1 MTQHHVRKQM
11 KQAKQ
16 IFRDAVLLTASA
28 LLMRTVGVWFQIAV
42 SNRAGA
48 EAMGLFSLM
57 SGVYGFALT
66 FATSGIHLGVTRMVT
81 ETVSGGKPGRVTGLM
96 RRAILYA
103 LFFGISASVL
113 LASGA
118 GVIARCWIKD
128 ARAITSL
135 RLFAVTLP
143 LLSLS
148 SVFGGY
154 FTAVRRSAKSAAGQ
168 VCEQGLR
175 IGFCMYLLAFFA
187 GNDTEHILIALVA
200 GGALAETLSF
210 LLELFLYLTDR
221 RRHFP
226 AENVESASSE
236 GRQLVKITLPVAL
249 TTYARSGLITLEHIL
264 IPEGLRNSGASHT
277 AALTAYGSIHSMAL
291 PIILYPAAVIGAF
304 SGLLIPALAEC
315 RVMGSRIRIRYM
327 ISRVW
332 HFSLIFS
339 IGVAGVLVCFSEE
352 LGNVLYPA
360 TETSRYLRI
369 LAPLIPIMYVDTA
382 TDAMLKGLGEQFRS
396 MIINIA
402 DALLSVILVWI
413 LVPRFGI
420 VGYLITIYVSEIFNT
435 VFSIHHLLKVSGTVP
450 RIFKWVYLPLAS
462 AVGAAFAAR
471 GVLRWIGSTG
481 TTKPTVFAHL
491 FLGAAF
497 YLLFVT
503 LTGSIGKEER
513 AWIRTLFRK
522 TETPSSIGVK
532 ETNDGIDDRPKPRAR
547 FRKAG

>member
-1 MTQHHVRKQM
+1 M

-16 IFRDAVLLTASA
+16 IFRDALFLTAAA
-28 LLMRTVGVWFQIAV
+28 LLMRTVGVWFQIAI

-66 FATSGIHLGVTRMVT
+66 IATSGIHLGVTRMVT
-81 ETVSGGKPGRVTGLM
+81 ETVSRGRANRVPGLL
-96 RRAILYA
+96 RRAVFFS
-103 LFFGISASVL
+103 LFFGCLAAILLVCSA
-113 LASGA
+113 GA
-118 GVIARCWIKD
+118 VSRFWIKD
-128 ARAITSL
+128 DRVLVSL

-154 FTAVRRSAKSAAGQ
+154 FTAVRRSAKSAVGQ

-187 GNDTEHILIALVA
+187 GNETERILVALVL
-200 GGALAETLSF
+200 GGALAEILSF
-210 LLELFLYLTDR
+210 LLELVLYLLDR
-221 RRHFP
+221 RKHFP
-226 AENVESASSE
+226 RRKGISAAAE
-236 GRQLVKITLPVAL
+236 GRELVRITLPVAF

-264 IPEGLRNSGASHT
+264 IPEGLRNSGATHT
-277 AALTAYGSIHSMAL
+277 AALAAYGSIQGMAL
-291 PIILYPAAVIGAF
+291 PIILYPAAIIISF

-315 RVMGSRIRIRYM
+315 RVRNSRVRIRYM

-332 HFSLIFS
+332 HFSLLFS
-339 IGVAGVLVCFSEE
+339 IGVAGILVCFSGE
-352 LGNVLYPA
+352 LGTALYPGTDTA
-360 TETSRYLRI
+360 RYLRI

-402 DALLSVILVWI
+402 DAGLSVLLVWI

-420 VGYLITIYVSEIFNT
+420 VGYLVTIYISELFNT
-435 VFSIHHLLKVSGTVP
+435 ILSVHRLLIVSKTTP
-450 RIFKWVYLPLAS
+450 KIFKWVYLPLFSVIGAS
-462 AVGAAFAAR
+462 LAAK
-471 GVLRWIGSTG
+471 GVLSLLPNAGSG
-481 TTKPTVFAHL
+481 KFAVFLHL
-491 FLGAAF
+491 LLAAGF

-503 LTGSIGKEER
+503 LFGSVGKEER

-522 TETPSSIGVK
+522 SDSDHRAVK
-532 ETNDGIDDRPKPRAR
+532 ETADDIAAPGTPPATSL
-547 FRKAG
+547 KAD

>member
-1 MTQHHVRKQM
+1 M

-16 IFRDAVLLTASA
+16 IFRDAVLLTAAA
-28 LLMRTVGVWFQIAV
+28 LLMRTVGVWFQIAI

-81 ETVSGGKPGRVTGLM
+81 ETVSRGKSQRVPGLM
-96 RRAILYA
+96 RRAVFYA
-103 LFFGISASVL
+103 LFFGVTASIL
-113 LASGA
+113 LTSGA
-118 GVIARCWIKD
+118 GTIARYWIKD
-128 ARAITSL
+128 ARVVTSL
-135 RLFAVTLP
+135 RLFAITLP

-154 FTAVRRSAKSAAGQ
+154 FTAVRRSAKSAVGQ
-168 VCEQGLR
+168 VCEQALR

-210 LLELFLYLTDR
+210 LLELGLYLFDR

-226 AENVESASSE
+226 SARRESASSE
-236 GRQLVKITLPVAL
+236 GRQLVRITLPVAL

-264 IPEGLRNSGASHT
+264 IPEGLRNSGASHA
-277 AALTAYGSIHSMAL
+277 AALTAYGSIHGMAL

-315 RVMGSRIRIRYM
+315 RVTDSRVRIRYM

-339 IGVAGVLVCFSEE
+339 IGVAGVLVCFSGE

-360 TETSRYLRI
+360 TETGRYLRI

-420 VGYLITIYVSEIFNT
+420 VGYLVTIYVSEFFNT
-435 VFSIHHLLKVSGTVP
+435 VLSIHRLLKVSGTIPKVL
-450 RIFKWVYLPLAS
+450 KWVYLPLIS
-462 AVGAAFAAR
+462 VVGATFAAR
-471 GVLRWIGSTG
+471 GVLSLIGSIG
-481 TTKPTVFAHL
+481 NTKPTVFAHL
-491 FLGAAF
+491 LLGAAF

-522 TETPSSIGVK
+522 TEVPRKDGVR
-532 ETNDGIDDRPKPRAR
+532 ETTGDIDGRPKPHAT
-547 FRKAG
+547 FREAG

>member
-1 MTQHHVRKQM
+1 M

-16 IFRDAVLLTASA
+16 IFRDALFLTAAA
-28 LLMRTVGVWFQIAV
+28 LLMRTVGVWFQIAI

-66 FATSGIHLGVTRMVT
+66 IATSGIHLGVTRMVT
-81 ETVSGGKPGRVTGLM
+81 ETVSRGRANRVPGLL
-96 RRAILYA
+96 RRAVFFS
-103 LFFGISASVL
+103 LFFGCLAAILLVCSA
-113 LASGA
+113 GA
-118 GVIARCWIKD
+118 VSRFWIKD
-128 ARAITSL
+128 DRVLVSL

-154 FTAVRRSAKSAAGQ
+154 FTAVRRSAKSAVGQ

-187 GNDTEHILIALVA
+187 GNETERILVALVL
-200 GGALAETLSF
+200 GGALAEILSF
-210 LLELFLYLTDR
+210 LLELVLYLLDR
-221 RRHFP
+221 RKNFP
-226 AENVESASSE
+226 RRKGISAAAE
-236 GRQLVKITLPVAL
+236 GRELVRITLPVAF

-264 IPEGLRNSGASHT
+264 IPEGLRNSGATHT
-277 AALTAYGSIHSMAL
+277 AALAAYGSIQGMAL
-291 PIILYPAAVIGAF
+291 PIILYPAAIIISF

-315 RVMGSRIRIRYM
+315 RVRNSRVRIRYM

-332 HFSLIFS
+332 HFSLLFS
-339 IGVAGVLVCFSEE
+339 IGVAGILVCFSGE
-352 LGNVLYPA
+352 LGTALYPGTDTA
-360 TETSRYLRI
+360 RYLRI

-402 DALLSVILVWI
+402 DAGLSVLLVWI

-420 VGYLITIYVSEIFNT
+420 VGYLVTIYISELFNT
-435 VFSIHHLLKVSGTVP
+435 ILSVHRLLIVSKTTP
-450 RIFKWVYLPLAS
+450 RIFKWVYLPLFSVIGAS
-462 AVGAAFAAR
+462 LAAK
-471 GVLRWIGSTG
+471 GVLSLLPNAGSG
-481 TTKPTVFAHL
+481 KFAVFLHL
-491 FLGAAF
+491 LLAAGF

-503 LTGSIGKEER
+503 LLGSVGKEER

-522 TETPSSIGVK
+522 SDSDHRAVK
-532 ETNDGIDDRPKPRAR
+532 ETADDIAAPQAPPATSL
-547 FRKAG
+547 KAD

>member
-1 MTQHHVRKQM
+1 M

-16 IFRDAVLLTASA
+16 IFRDAVLLAVAA
-28 LLMRTVGVWFQIAV
+28 LLMRTVGVWFQIAI

-66 FATSGIHLGVTRMVT
+66 FATSGIHLGTTRMVT
-81 ETVSGGKPGRVTGLM
+81 ETVSGGNPERVTGLM
-96 RRAILYA
+96 RRAVAYA
-103 LFFGISASVL
+103 LFFGVTASLL
-113 LASGA
+113 LAGGA
-118 GVIARCWIKD
+118 GTIARYWIKD
-128 ARAITSL
+128 ARVTVSL
-135 RLFAVTLP
+135 RLFAITLP

-175 IGFCMYLLAFFA
+175 IGICMYLLAFFA
-187 GNDTEHILIALVA
+187 GNDAEHILIALVL
-200 GGALAETLSF
+200 GGALAEILSF
-210 LLELFLYLTDR
+210 LLEFGLYLADR
-221 RRHFP
+221 KRHFP
-226 AENVESASSE
+226 APSGVNSSAE
-236 GRQLVKITLPVAL
+236 GRRLVKITLPVAL
-249 TTYARSGLITLEHIL
+249 TTYARSGLLTLEHIL
-264 IPEGLRNSGASHT
+264 IPEGLRNSGASHA
-277 AALTAYGSIHSMAL
+277 AALAAYGSIHSMAL
-291 PIILYPAAVIGAF
+291 PIILYPAAIIGAF

-315 RVMGSRIRIRYM
+315 NVLGSRVRIRYM

-339 IGVAGVLVCFSEE
+339 IGVAGILVCFSGE

-360 TETSRYLRI
+360 TETGKYLRI

-396 MIINIA
+396 MVINIA
-402 DALLSVILVWI
+402 DAGLSVVLVWI

-420 VGYLITIYVSEIFNT
+420 NGYLVTIYVSELFNT
-435 VFSIHHLLKVSGTVP
+435 VLSVHRLLKVSGTVP
-450 RIFKWVYLPLAS
+450 KVCKWVYLPLCS
-462 AVGAAFAAR
+462 VVGASFAAR
-471 GVLRWIGSTG
+471 GVLKLIGSVAAG
-481 TTKPTVFAHL
+481 KSAVFAHL
-491 FLGAAF
+491 LLGAGF

-503 LTGSIGKEER
+503 LSGSIGKEER

-522 TETPSSIGVK
+522 TDEPSDAAFK
-532 ETNDGIDDRPKPRAR
+532 ETKGGTDDRPTPRAT
-547 FRKAG
+547 FRKAS

>member
-1 MTQHHVRKQM
+1 M

-16 IFRDAVLLTASA
+16 IFRDALFLTAAA
-28 LLMRTVGVWFQIAV
+28 LLMRTVGVWFQIAI

-66 FATSGIHLGVTRMVT
+66 IATSGIHLGVTRMVT
-81 ETVSGGKPGRVTGLM
+81 ETVSRGRANRVPGLL
-96 RRAILYA
+96 RRAVFFS
-103 LFFGISASVL
+103 LFFGCLAAILLVCSA
-113 LASGA
+113 GA
-118 GVIARCWIKD
+118 VSRFWIKD
-128 ARAITSL
+128 DRVLVSL

-154 FTAVRRSAKSAAGQ
+154 FTAVRRSAKSAVGQ

-187 GNDTEHILIALVA
+187 GNETERILVALVL
-200 GGALAETLSF
+200 GGALAEILSF
-210 LLELFLYLTDR
+210 LLELVLYLLDR
-221 RRHFP
+221 RKHFP
-226 AENVESASSE
+226 RRKGISAAAE
-236 GRQLVKITLPVAL
+236 GRELVRITLPVAF

-264 IPEGLRNSGASHT
+264 IPEGLRNSGATHT
-277 AALTAYGSIHSMAL
+277 AALAAYGSIQGMAL
-291 PIILYPAAVIGAF
+291 PIILYPAAIIISF

-315 RVMGSRIRIRYM
+315 RVRNSRVRIRYM

-332 HFSLIFS
+332 HFSLLFS
-339 IGVAGVLVCFSEE
+339 IGVAGILVCFSGE
-352 LGNVLYPA
+352 LGTALYPGTDTA
-360 TETSRYLRI
+360 RYLRI

-402 DALLSVILVWI
+402 DAGLSVLLVWI

-420 VGYLITIYVSEIFNT
+420 VGYLVTIYISELFNT
-435 VFSIHHLLKVSGTVP
+435 ILSVHRLLIVSKTTP
-450 RIFKWVYLPLAS
+450 KIFKWVYLPLFSVIGAS
-462 AVGAAFAAR
+462 LAAK
-471 GVLRWIGSTG
+471 GVLSLLPNAGSG
-481 TTKPTVFAHL
+481 KFAVFLHL
-491 FLGAAF
+491 LLAAGF

-503 LTGSIGKEER
+503 LFGSVGKEER

-522 TETPSSIGVK
+522 SDSDHRAVK
-532 ETNDGIDDRPKPRAR
+532 ETADDIAAPQAPPATSL
-547 FRKAG
+547 KAD

>member
-1 MTQHHVRKQM
+1 M

-16 IFRDAVLLTASA
+16 IFRDALFLTAAA
-28 LLMRTVGVWFQIAV
+28 LLMRTVGVWFQIAI

-66 FATSGIHLGVTRMVT
+66 IATSGIHLGVTRMVT
-81 ETVSGGKPGRVTGLM
+81 ETVSRGRANRVPGLL
-96 RRAILYA
+96 RRAVFFS
-103 LFFGISASVL
+103 LFFGCLAAILLVCSA
-113 LASGA
+113 GA
-118 GVIARCWIKD
+118 VSRFWIKD
-128 ARAITSL
+128 DRVLVSL

-154 FTAVRRSAKSAAGQ
+154 FTAVRRSAKSAVGQ

-187 GNDTEHILIALVA
+187 GNETERILVALVL
-200 GGALAETLSF
+200 GGALAEILSF
-210 LLELFLYLTDR
+210 LLELVLYLLDR
-221 RRHFP
+221 RKHFP
-226 AENVESASSE
+226 RRKGISAAAE
-236 GRQLVKITLPVAL
+236 GRELVRITLPVAF

-264 IPEGLRNSGASHT
+264 IPEGLRNSGATHT
-277 AALTAYGSIHSMAL
+277 AALAAYGSIQGMAL
-291 PIILYPAAVIGAF
+291 PIILYPAAIIISF

-315 RVMGSRIRIRYM
+315 RVLNSRVRIRYM

-332 HFSLIFS
+332 HFSLLFS
-339 IGVAGVLVCFSEE
+339 IGVAGILVCFSGE
-352 LGNVLYPA
+352 LGAALYPGTDTA
-360 TETSRYLRI
+360 RYLRI

-402 DALLSVILVWI
+402 DAGLSVLLVWI

-420 VGYLITIYVSEIFNT
+420 VGYLVTIYISELFNT
-435 VFSIHHLLKVSGTVP
+435 ILSVHRLLIVSKTTP
-450 RIFKWVYLPLAS
+450 KIFKWVYLPLLSVIGAS
-462 AVGAAFAAR
+462 LAAK
-471 GVLRWIGSTG
+471 GVLSLLPNAGSG
-481 TTKPTVFAHL
+481 KFAVFLHL
-491 FLGAAF
+491 LLAAGF

-503 LTGSIGKEER
+503 LLGSVGKEER

-522 TETPSSIGVK
+522 SDSDHRAVK
-532 ETNDGIDDRPKPRAR
+532 ETADDIAAPQAPPATSL
-547 FRKAG
+547 KAD

>member
-1 MTQHHVRKQM
+1 M

-16 IFRDAVLLTASA
+16 IFRDAVLLAAAA
-28 LLMRTVGVWFQIAV
+28 LLMRTVGVWFQIAI

-57 SGVYGFALT
+57 SRVYGFALT
-66 FATSGIHLGVTRMVT
+66 FATSGIHLGTTRMVT
-81 ETVSGGKPGRVTGLM
+81 ETVSRGNAERVRGLM
-96 RRAILYA
+96 RRAACYA
-103 LFFGISASVL
+103 LFFGVTASFL
-113 LASGA
+113 LAFGA
-118 GVIARCWIKD
+118 GTIARWWIKD
-128 ARAITSL
+128 ARVVVSL

-168 VCEQGLR
+168 ICEQGLR
-175 IGFCMYLLAFFA
+175 IGICMYLLAFFA
-187 GNDTEHILIALVA
+187 GSDTEHILIALVL
-200 GGALAETLSF
+200 GGALSEILSF
-210 LLELFLYLTDR
+210 LLELALYLADR
-221 RRHFP
+221 HRHFP
-226 AENVESASSE
+226 ARGNASASASAE
-236 GRQLVKITLPVAL
+236 GRTLVKITLPVAL

-264 IPEGLRNSGASHT
+264 IPEGLRNSGASHA
-277 AALTAYGSIHSMAL
+277 AALAAYGSIHSMAL
-291 PIILYPAAVIGAF
+291 PIILYPAAIIGAF

-315 RVMGSRIRIRYM
+315 NVLGSRVRIRYM

-339 IGVAGVLVCFSEE
+339 IGAAGVLACFSGE
-352 LGNVLYPA
+352 LGEALYPA
-360 TETSRYLRI
+360 TETGKYLRV

-402 DALLSVILVWI
+402 DALLSVVLVWI

-420 VGYLITIYVSEIFNT
+420 NGYLVTIYVSELFNT
-435 VFSIHHLLKVSGTVP
+435 VLSAHRLLKVSGTMPKVL
-450 RIFKWVYLPLAS
+450 KWVYLPLVS
-462 AVGAAFAAR
+462 VVGASFAS
-471 GVLRWIGSTG
+471 LDILKLIGSTG
-481 TTKPTVFAHL
+481 GGKLAVFSHL
-491 FLGAAF
+491 LLATGF
-497 YLLFVT
+497 YLLFIT

-522 TETPSSIGVK
+522 NDDPTEAAIK
-532 ETNDGIDDRPKPRAR
+532 ETKGGIDDRPTPHAV
-547 FRKAG
+547 FRKAD

>member
-1 MTQHHVRKQM
+1 MTRYQVRKQM

-16 IFRDAVLLTASA
+16 IFRDAVLLTAAA
-28 LLMRTVGVWFQIAV
+28 LFMRTVGVWFQIAI

-81 ETVSGGKPGRVTGLM
+81 ETVSGGKPERVTGLM
-96 RRAILYA
+96 RRAVAYA
-103 LFFGISASVL
+103 LFFGVAASVL

-118 GVIARCWIKD
+118 GTIARYWIKD
-128 ARAITSL
+128 ARAVASL
-135 RLFAVTLP
+135 RLFAITLP

-187 GNDTEHILIALVA
+187 GNDTERILMALVA
-200 GGALAETLSF
+200 GGAIAETLSF
-210 LLELFLYLTDR
+210 LLELLLYLTDR

-226 AENVESASSE
+226 ARTGEPASFE

-264 IPEGLRNSGASHT
+264 IPEGLRNSGATHA

-315 RVMGSRIRIRYM
+315 RVTGSRIRIRYM

-339 IGVAGVLVCFSEE
+339 IGVAGVLVCFSGE
-352 LGNVLYPA
+352 LGDVLYPA

-402 DALLSVILVWI
+402 DALLSVVLVWI

-420 VGYLITIYVSEIFNT
+420 GGYLVTIYISEVFNT
-435 VFSIHHLLKVSGTVP
+435 VLSIHRLLKVSGTAPKV
-450 RIFKWVYLPLAS
+450 FKWVYLPLAS
-462 AVGAAFAAR
+462 AVGAAFSAR
-471 GVLRWIGSTG
+471 GVLRLIGSVG
-481 TTKPTVFAHL
+481 ESKPTVFAHL
-491 FLGAAF
+491 LLGAAF

-522 TETPSSIGVK
+522 AETPSKNRVK
-532 ETNDGIDDRPKPRAR
+532 ETGDGIDDRPKPRAA

>member
-1 MTQHHVRKQM
+1 M

-16 IFRDAVLLTASA
+16 IFRDATLLAAAS
-28 LLMRTVGVWFQIAV
+28 LLMRTVGVWFQIAI

-81 ETVSGGKPGRVTGLM
+81 ETVSRGNADRVPGLM
-96 RRAILYA
+96 RRAVFYA
-103 LFFGISASVL
+103 LFFGLTASVL
-113 LASGA
+113 LASCSGM
-118 GVIARCWIKD
+118 IAEFWIKD
-128 ARAITSL
+128 LRVVTSL
-135 RLFAVTLP
+135 RLFSITLP

-154 FTAVRRSAKSAAGQ
+154 FTAVRRSSKSAVGQ
-168 VCEQGLR
+168 VCEQALR

-187 GNDTEHILIALVA
+187 GNSTERILMALVS

-210 LLELFLYLTDR
+210 LLELLLYCLDR
-221 RRHFP
+221 HRHFP
-226 AENVESASSE
+226 SVVGISASAE
-236 GRQLVKITLPVAL
+236 GRQLVTITLPVAL

-264 IPEGLRNSGASHT
+264 IPEGLRNSGASHA
-277 AALTAYGSIHSMAL
+277 AALAAYGSIHSMAL
-291 PIILYPAAVIGAF
+291 PIILYPAAVIAAF

-315 RVMGSRIRIRYM
+315 RVLGSRVRIRYM

-332 HFSLIFS
+332 HFSLLFS
-339 IGVAGVLVCFSEE
+339 IGVAGILVCFSAE
-352 LGNVLYPA
+352 LGSVLYPA
-360 TETSRYLRI
+360 TETGRYLRI

-402 DALLSVILVWI
+402 DALLSVILVRI

-420 VGYLITIYVSEIFNT
+420 TGYLITIYVSELFNT
-435 VFSIHHLLKVSGTVP
+435 VLSVHRLLVISQTVP
-450 RIFKWVYLPLAS
+450 KLLKWVYLPLAS
-462 AVGAAFAAR
+462 VVGASFAAR
-471 GVLRWIGSTG
+471 GILNLIGNTG
-481 TTKPTVFAHL
+481 GGRIAVFSHL
-491 FLGAAF
+491 ALCAGF
-497 YLLFVT
+497 YLLFAT
-503 LTGSIGKEER
+503 LSGSIGKEER

-522 TETPSSIGVK
+522 AEKKAKEPLK
-532 ETNDGIDDRPKPRAR
+532 ETASDTAARPAR
-547 FRKAG
+547 RGAFREAD

>member
-1 MTQHHVRKQM
+1 M

-16 IFRDAVLLTASA
+16 IFRDALFLTAAA
-28 LLMRTVGVWFQIAV
+28 LLMRTVGVWFQIAI

-66 FATSGIHLGVTRMVT
+66 IATSGIHLGVTRMVT
-81 ETVSGGKPGRVTGLM
+81 ETVSRGRANRVPGLL
-96 RRAILYA
+96 RRAVFFS
-103 LFFGISASVL
+103 LFFGCLAAILLVCSA
-113 LASGA
+113 GA
-118 GVIARCWIKD
+118 VSRFWIKD
-128 ARAITSL
+128 DRVLVSL

-154 FTAVRRSAKSAAGQ
+154 FTAVRRSAKSAVGQ

-187 GNDTEHILIALVA
+187 GNETERILVALVL
-200 GGALAETLSF
+200 GGALAEILSF
-210 LLELFLYLTDR
+210 LLELVLYLLDR
-221 RRHFP
+221 RKHFP
-226 AENVESASSE
+226 RRKGISAAAE
-236 GRQLVKITLPVAL
+236 GRELVRITLPVAF

-264 IPEGLRNSGASHT
+264 LPEGLRNSGATHT
-277 AALTAYGSIHSMAL
+277 AALAAYGSIQGMAL
-291 PIILYPAAVIGAF
+291 PIILYPAAIIISF

-315 RVMGSRIRIRYM
+315 RVLNSRVRIRYM

-332 HFSLIFS
+332 HFSLLFS
-339 IGVAGVLVCFSEE
+339 IGVAGILVCFSGE
-352 LGNVLYPA
+352 LGAALYPGTDTA
-360 TETSRYLRI
+360 RYLRI

-402 DALLSVILVWI
+402 DAGLSVLLVWI

-420 VGYLITIYVSEIFNT
+420 VGYLVTIYISELFNT
-435 VFSIHHLLKVSGTVP
+435 ILSVHRLLIVSKTTP
-450 RIFKWVYLPLAS
+450 KIFKWVYLPLLSVIGAS
-462 AVGAAFAAR
+462 LAAK
-471 GVLRWIGSTG
+471 GVLSLLPNAGSG
-481 TTKPTVFAHL
+481 KFAVFLHL
-491 FLGAAF
+491 LLAAGF

-503 LTGSIGKEER
+503 LLGSVGKEER

-522 TETPSSIGVK
+522 SDSDHRAVK
-532 ETNDGIDDRPKPRAR
+532 ETADDIAAPQAPPATSL
-547 FRKAG
+547 KAD